1 MENSRTAGIAETL
14 LAVTNAA
21 CTSVLDGDW
30 EMAGRLLRRREQLLT
45 QLEGCTDIQ
54 IAKPILD
61 TVRTAEGELD
71 RAMEVAT
78 REGLQGGVTELIR
91 RAG

>member
-1 MENSRTAGIAETL
+1 MENSPTFGLAETL

-21 CTSVLDGDW
+21 CASVLDGDW

-54 IAKPILD
+54 TAQPVLD
-61 TVRTAEGELD
+61 TILTAETELD
-71 RAMEVAT
+71 KAMEVAT